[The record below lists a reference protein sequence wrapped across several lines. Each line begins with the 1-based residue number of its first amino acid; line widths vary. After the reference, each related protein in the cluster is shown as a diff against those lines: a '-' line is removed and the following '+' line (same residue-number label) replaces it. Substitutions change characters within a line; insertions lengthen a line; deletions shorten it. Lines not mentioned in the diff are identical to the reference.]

1 MDERIRSDQIVL
13 LLDDY
18 SSDSQKLHQSF
29 RLAGYEYPAAVIEDD
44 GFLPEGVMSVYGFF
58 LGDFKVF

>member
-44 GFLPEGVMSVYGFF
+44 GFLPEDVISVYG
-58 LGDFKVF
+58 